1 MYSAVDL
8 AKYIIN
14 KCVKDEVPISNIQLQ
29 MILYCIQICPYQSV
43 FVMQLN

>member
-29 MILYCIQICPYQSV
+29 MILYCIQKE
-43 FVMQLN
+43 FLK